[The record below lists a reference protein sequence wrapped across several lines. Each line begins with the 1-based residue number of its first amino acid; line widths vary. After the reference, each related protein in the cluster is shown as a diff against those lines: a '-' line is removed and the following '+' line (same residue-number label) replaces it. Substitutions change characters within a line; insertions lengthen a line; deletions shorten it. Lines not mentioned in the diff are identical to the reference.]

1 MQKLTTEEL
10 SAYEPTNNMVLVKP
24 SRGENEYILPNGFKF
39 FIDVQFEKEIHAPVT
54 GTIISV
60 PKNIY
65 PGDFVQPGMQWDID
79 MEAQVNDYCV
89 YSYLSATVALDPSFG
104 QMIVCNGDLY
114 LLIPYEEIFVVRRS
128 GWTRVF
134 KNQDFRIYE
143 THIIPINGYNLVEP
157 VEDAPT
163 SIFLETESSKGPSTV
178 FGKVAYLSKSLIRR
192 YVDGDGQP
200 DTENIKV
207 GDIVTFDIGA
217 DLPVEYNLH
226 ASIDNKKMYYRI
238 QRRNISG
245 IIKPAIGK

>member
-1 MQKLTTEEL
+1 MQNLTIQEL
-10 SAYEPTNNMVLVKP
+10 SAYVPTNNMVLVKP
-24 SRGENEYILPNGFKF
+24 SRGENEYLLPNGFKF
-39 FIDVQFEKEIHAPVT
+39 FIDVQFEQEIHAPVT

-65 PGDFVQPGMQWDID
+65 PGDFIQPGMQWDID

-89 YSYLSATVALDPSFG
+89 YSYLSATVALDPTSG
-104 QMIVCNGDLY
+104 QMIVCEGELY
-114 LLIPYEEIFVVRRS
+114 LLIPYEEIFVVRRE
-128 GWTRVF
+128 
-134 KNQDFRIYE
+134 KE
-143 THIIPINGYNLVEP
+143 IIPVNGYNLVKP
-157 VEDAPT
+157 IADAPA
-163 SIFLETESSKGPSTV
+163 SIFIETESSKGPSTV

-200 DTENIKV
+200 DTDNIKV

-245 IIKPAIGK
+245 ILNRP